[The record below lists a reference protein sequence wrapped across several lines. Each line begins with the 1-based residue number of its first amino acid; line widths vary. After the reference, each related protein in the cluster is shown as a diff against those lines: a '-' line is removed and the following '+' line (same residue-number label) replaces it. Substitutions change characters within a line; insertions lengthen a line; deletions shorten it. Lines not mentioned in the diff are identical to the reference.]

1 MSELRLAQSGAPL
14 FCHCEA
20 EGRGNLRPRS
30 GLLRFARNDSR
41 HPILRVSVARGTKAA
56 AGGCRVGL
64 GAAWLAAVLLAC
76 IASAAPAQG
85 IEVNAGR
92 PKETITV
99 SVPGPSPYP
108 AQWLPFILHLSD
120 SALFMPD
127 SHAEILKLTQE
138 QGVITGL
145 TSAPCG
151 DLVIYALTTPAGSRI
166 MGITTAVQQS
176 GPFADAAPIGE
187 DAWFHD
193 PMSLSPDG
201 RWLLVTASSNRR
213 ETLAARA
220 AASTEAS
227 DSFGA
232 YTGDLWLMD
241 CAKAAAPRRIAAD
254 SRLRYCSWAPS
265 GRFAVCEVASRPNDA
280 TEPKAVLLDAGS
292 GETKPLAEGHV
303 HAAWSGDGTTLR
315 LLRAAAGG
323 TELLEFDLSAGDSA
337 SPRSKRL
344 VNWQLPTNAVWSHDG
359 TVGGYVW
366 ERDGQTGVSLVD
378 TSGSTREV
386 EFKPGVR
393 SLLGW
398 SCRGELLACVGA
410 DGHLHFCTGAV
421 STASYERLASI
432 APNPP
437 GISPSAREGHAMQT
451 SKSPVSVISAAPAAA
466 WAEAREGPCLIY
478 VDTPSKREQTI
489 YKLCFKRTSLQD
501 FGIDPKAD
509 LREQVI
515 RQVSTSNLRQV
526 ALAFLIY
533 ADGHGGRLPPHASG
547 RELLEDLKGSFK
559 SPSVLSSIVSSPYG
573 GGEIRVVL
581 LLPGENLNDLKP
593 EEKARIPMA
602 ELWSDDGHLFVA
614 YANGSVKQVH

>member
-1 MSELRLAQSGAPL
+1 VRVPV
-14 FCHCEA
+14 A
-20 EGRGNLRPRS
+20 EPNRYLE
-30 GLLRFARNDSR
+30 
-41 HPILRVSVARGTKAA
+41 K
-56 AGGCRVGL
+56 
-64 GAAWLAAVLLAC
+64 
-76 IASAAPAQG
+76 
-85 IEVNAGR
+85 
-92 PKETITV
+92 
-99 SVPGPSPYP
+99 
-108 AQWLPFILHLSD
+108 WLPFILHLSE

-151 DLVIYALTTPAGSRI
+151 DLVVYPLTTATGSQL
-166 MGITTAVQQS
+166 MGITTAMQQS
-176 GPFADAAPIGE
+176 GPFGDAAAMG
-187 DAWFHD
+187 DGAWFHD
-193 PMSLSPDG
+193 PMSLSPDR
-201 RWLLVTASSNRR
+201 RWLLATASSKRR
-213 ETLAARA
+213 EMLAARA
-220 AASTEAS
+220 AASAEAS
-227 DSFGA
+227 DSFAA
-232 YTGDLWLMD
+232 YPGDVWLVD
-241 CAKAAAPRRIAAD
+241 CAKLLPPRRIASD
-254 SRLRYCSWAPS
+254 SQLSYCSWAAL
-265 GRFAVCEVASRPNDA
+265 GGLAVCELTSRAGDA
-280 TEPKAVLLDAGS
+280 TDPKAVLLDAES
-292 GETKPLAEGHV
+292 AEMKPLAEGHV
-303 HAAWSGDGTTLR
+303 HAVWSGDGTRLR
-315 LLRAAAGG
+315 LFRAAAEG
-323 TELLEFDLSAGDSA
+323 TELLGFDLSAGGSS

-344 VNWQLPTNAVWSHDG
+344 LNWQLPTDAVWSHDG

-547 RELLEDLKGSFK
+547 RELLQDLKGSFK